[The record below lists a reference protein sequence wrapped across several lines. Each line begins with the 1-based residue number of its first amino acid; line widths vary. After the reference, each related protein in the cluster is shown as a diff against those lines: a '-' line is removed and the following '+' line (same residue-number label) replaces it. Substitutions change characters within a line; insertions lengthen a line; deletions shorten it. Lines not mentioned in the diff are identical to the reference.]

1 MWEAPKDN
9 GSCPI
14 NSYELYLDDGN
25 SGAFVKT
32 DDGLIGG
39 KAYLRAHTVNF
50 AATQSGQTF
59 RYKLKSLNEIGEA
72 ESIIN
77 SQLLA

>member
-1 MWEAPKDN
+1 MWEAPKDS

-14 NSYELYLDDGN
+14 TSYEFYLDDGN
-25 SGAFVKT
+25 IGAFVKT
-32 DDGLIGG
+32 DDELIGG

-50 AATQSGQTF
+50 ATTQSGKTF
-59 RYKLKSLNEIGEA
+59 RYKLKSLNEIGET